1 MTLLKKILF
10 GLFVVSALAFAV
22 WAYFNLKNSK
32 KPTVKAL
39 SVLPDNCMVYLN
51 TNDFFELNKKINSQ
65 SLIADKLKLFGD
77 VNLFCNTLHS
87 FDSIFT
93 VNSLFEE
100 MVKKGSIHFALYENL
115 DWISTFN
122 IKRLGNQELII
133 SELAKILNAQ
143 KTENDIYTFALNKK
157 DKFYFTLNSG
167 VAIISNNPAAIDLA
181 LNKTNAK
188 LYKSRSF
195 LAFKNTL
202 EENSLLSIYLDHKL
216 YAKSKAATK
225 LNLTLACKTGFS
237 SGSFNIEPSQLTLN
251 GYLKPDSTEIIS
263 AFNDQEPQSPAFL
276 NLLPNNTSSFKAY
289 GFSSFERLNKT
300 INKINANPNSKF
312 WKLVTDTALFNIE
325 NEFYQNSQSY
335 LVNFES
341 KIPGE
346 NFIVL
351 KVADTTKTIEHLGF
365 MSDSLINDDSVFIY
379 KLKNKGLKQSLK
391 LFANFFNATTN
402 YAALYRS
409 HLIFSE
415 NKEELLRLLVDCKNE
430 TAVTN
435 NESFIVYKNQ
445 NLSEDFNYLVYN
457 SPNKYKREISSF
469 FNFELKGEKNP
480 FDNFKH
486 FSFSISNNKTNFKFR
501 WQLMNEA
508 EMVNKERNV
517 LWTLN
522 LDAPSAMK
530 ANGFINHITKE
541 NELAIQ
547 DETKMFYLI
556 NAKGTILWQKKLNE
570 KIMSK
575 IFTVDI
581 FKNNKYQLLFSSENY
596 LHLID
601 RNGNYVQGYPV
612 KLPAAASSQLS
623 VLDYDNDKD
632 YRLFIACK
640 NNMIYNYSIFGV
652 KVDKFTTVKTEAE
665 VTLPVQ
671 YAKVG
676 LSDYLITADKEG
688 RIYTFSRKGEARIG
702 LKNKTIENCSAFYVD
717 ATNNI
722 NSTYLIYIDDKN
734 NLINKI
740 SFSDKKIIEKLNND
754 IGSANVK
761 FSNVDDNKA
770 MDVIITKPN
779 AIFAYNL
786 NGNLLFEKTVE
797 SELNETNFYTDESH
811 SLFLLFSS
819 TKQELI
825 LLDQLKQKLK
835 SIHATAQP
843 LISNLFN
850 DNKKYLIVTD
860 GTHLNCVAL

>member
-1 MTLLKKILF
+1 MALLKKILF
-10 GLFVVSALAFAV
+10 GLFVVSALVFAV

-39 SVLPDNCMVYLN
+39 SVLPDNCLVYLN
-51 TNDFFELNKKINSQ
+51 TNDFFALNKKINSQ

-87 FDSIFT
+87 FDSLFT
-93 VNSLFEE
+93 ANSLLEE

-115 DWISTFN
+115 NWVAAFN
-122 IKRLGNQELII
+122 IKRLGNQELIT
-133 SELAKILNAQ
+133 SELAKMLTAQ
-143 KTENDIYTFALNKK
+143 KAENNTYTFTLNKK

-167 VAIISNNPAAIDLA
+167 VAIISNNPTTIDLA
-181 LNKTNAK
+181 LNNTTVK
-188 LYKSRSF
+188 LEKNSSF
-195 LAFKNTL
+195 LAFKNTF
-202 EENSLLSIYLDHKL
+202 EENSLLSIYLNHKL

-225 LNLTLACKTGFS
+225 LNLTLACKTGYS

-251 GYLKPDSTEIIS
+251 GYLKPDTTEIIS
-263 AFNDQEPQSPAFL
+263 AFYDQEPQSPDFL
-276 NLLPNNTSSFKAY
+276 NFLPNNTSSFKAY
-289 GFSSFERLNKT
+289 GFSSFENLNT
-300 INKINANPNSKF
+300 TVNKKSGNPNSKF

-325 NEFYQNSQSY
+325 KEFYQNAQNY

-346 NFIVL
+346 KFALLKIV
-351 KVADTTKTIEHLGF
+351 DTTKAIEHLGF
-365 MSDSLINDDSVFIY
+365 MSDSLISDDSIFIY
-379 KLKNKGLKQSLK
+379 KLKSKGIKQPLK
-391 LFANFFNATTN
+391 LFDSFLKAVTN
-402 YAALYRS
+402 YAALYQS

-415 NKEELLRLLVDCKNE
+415 NKEELIRLIVDLKNE
-430 TAVTN
+430 TTVTK

-457 SPNKYKREISSF
+457 MPNKYKREISSF
-469 FNFELKGEKNP
+469 FNFELKDQKNP
-480 FDNFKH
+480 FENFKH
-486 FSFSISNNKTNFKFR
+486 FSFSLTNNKNNFKFR

-508 EMVNKERNV
+508 EMVNKEQNV

-522 LDAPSAMK
+522 LDAPSTMQAS
-530 ANGFINHITKE
+530 GFVNHITKE

-570 KIMSK
+570 KITSK

-612 KLPAAASSQLS
+612 KLPAAASSELS

-632 YRLFIACK
+632 YRLLIACK

-652 KVDKFTTVKTEAE
+652 KVDKFTAIKTDAE
-665 VTLPVQ
+665 VMLPVQ

-688 RIYTFSRKGEARIG
+688 KIYTFSRKGEARIG

-740 SFSDKKIIEKLNND
+740 SFSDKKVIEKLSSD
-754 IGSANVK
+754 LEPATVK

-779 AIFAYNL
+779 TVLAYNL
-786 NGNLLFEKTVE
+786 NGNLLFEKTIE
-797 SELNETNFYTDESH
+797 SELSETNFYSDESH
-811 SLFLLFSS
+811 SLFLLFSN

-850 DNKKYLIVTD
+850 NNKKYLIVTD
-860 GTHLNCVAL
+860 GERLNCVAL

>member
-1 MTLLKKILF
+1 MTLFKKILF
-10 GLFVVSALAFAV
+10 GLFVVLALTFAV

-32 KPTVKAL
+32 KPTVNAL
-39 SVLPDNCMVYLN
+39 SVLPDKCLVYLN

-77 VNLFCNTLHS
+77 VNLFCTTLHS
-87 FDSIFT
+87 FDSVFKANT
-93 VNSLFEE
+93 LFEE

-115 DWISTFN
+115 SWISAFN

-133 SELAKILNAQ
+133 GELVKLLNAQ
-143 KTENDIYTFALNKK
+143 KVENDTYSFSLNKQ

-167 VAIISNNPAAIDLA
+167 VAIISNSSAGISNA
-181 LNKTNAK
+181 LNKANAK
-188 LYKSRSF
+188 LDKNKSF

-216 YAKSKAATK
+216 YAKSNATTK
-225 LNLTLACKTGFS
+225 LNLTLACKTGYS

-251 GYLKPDSTEIIS
+251 GYTRPDSTEIIS
-263 AFNDQEPQSPAFL
+263 AFYDQEPQNPDFL

-289 GFSSFERLNKT
+289 GFSSFENLNKT
-300 INKINANPNSKF
+300 INKTSANPNSKF

-325 NEFYQNSQSY
+325 NEFYQNAQSY

-346 NFIVL
+346 NFVL
-351 KVADTTKTIEHLGF
+351 LRIADTTKAIEHLGF
-365 MSDSLINDDSVFIY
+365 MSDSLINDDSTFIY
-379 KLKNKGLKQSLK
+379 KLKSKDHKQALK
-391 LFANFFNATTN
+391 LFVTFFNASTN

-415 NKEELLRLLVDCKNE
+415 NKEELVRLLTDLKNE
-430 TAVTN
+430 TSVSK

-486 FSFSISNNKTNFKFR
+486 FSFSISSNKNNFKFR

-508 EMVNKERNV
+508 EMVNKEQNV
-517 LWTLN
+517 LWTLD
-522 LDAPSAMK
+522 LDAPSAMQP
-530 ANGFINHITKE
+530 NGFINHITKE

-556 NAKGTILWQKKLNE
+556 NAKGTILWQKKLSE

-612 KLPAAASSQLS
+612 KLPAAASSGLS

-652 KVDKFTTVKTEAE
+652 KVDKFATVKTDAE

-688 RIYTFSRKGEARIG
+688 KIYTFSRKGEARIG

-722 NSTYLIYIDDKN
+722 NSTYLIYVDDKN

-740 SFSDKKIIEKLNND
+740 SFSDKKVIEKLGND
-754 IGSANVK
+754 IELASIK

-779 AIFAYNL
+779 AIYAYNL
-786 NGNLLFEKTVE
+786 NGNLLFEKAVE
-797 SELNETNFYTDESH
+797 SELTETDYYSDESH
-811 SLFLLFSS
+811 ALFLAFSN

-825 LLDQLKQKLK
+825 VLDQLKQKLK
-835 SIHATAQP
+835 SIHASAQP